1 MKDIFDFVATKNL
14 IEYWINKNINK
25 KPYLGEALFP
35 SVKEI
40 GVRLEWLKGAT
51 GLPVA
56 LKLSAWDSKVTKR
69 DREGFEVLNTKMPFF
84 KEAMAIDE
92 ELIERLRELM
102 QTNDG
107 RKIDRILSKI
117 FDDQVKLIDAAYERV
132 EAMRMQALTTGT
144 IVLASN
150 GQKYTYDFQMPEDNK
165 KTVTTAWS
173 DPTADIIKDIDD
185 IKMAMKAKG
194 VTLKYLIVNSN
205 VVRYFMQNTKI
216 KNAIYVMANGNVDV
230 TSTRAV
236 GYIAAETGIS
246 IIEQDN
252 VYANEDGTTTPYFTD
267 DVAVFI
273 PEGPL
278 GETHYGVTPEEAKAE
293 SGTSKLDV
301 DMVNDQIAVTTWE
314 TEDPVATMNKVSMV
328 ALPSFDRADEVIIL
342 DIENKSV

>member
-14 IEYWINKNINK
+14 IEYWINKNVNK

-117 FDDQVKLIDAAYERV
+117 FDDQVKLIDAAYERI

-144 IVLASN
+144 VVLASN
-150 GQKYTYDFQMPEDNK
+150 GQKYTYDFQMPVANK
-165 KTVTTAWS
+165 KTVQTSWS
-173 DPTADIIKDIDD
+173 NPSADIIKDIDD
-185 IKMAMKAKG
+185 IKMEMKAKG

-230 TSTRAV
+230 TSARAV

-252 VYANEDGTTTPYFTD
+252 VYANEDGTTTPYFAD

-301 DMVNDQIAVTTWE
+301 AMVNDQIAVTTWE

-342 DIENKSV
+342 DIEA

>member
-1 MKDIFDFVATKNL
+1 MKEIFDFIKTKNM

-40 GVRLEWLKGAT
+40 GVRLDWLKGST
-51 GLPVA
+51 GLPVV

-69 DREGFEVLNTKMPFF
+69 DREGFEVLSTKMPFF
-84 KEAMAIDE
+84 KEAMAVDE
-92 ELIERLRELM
+92 ELMQKLRELM
-102 QTNDG
+102 QANNEA
-107 RKIDRILSKI
+107 RIDNILSKV

-144 IVLASN
+144 VVVTGN
-150 GQKYTYDFQMPEDNK
+150 GAKYTYDFQMPQENK
-165 KTVTTAWS
+165 KTVLTSWS

-185 IKMAMKAKG
+185 IKLAMKAKG
-194 VTLKYLIVNSN
+194 VTLRYLIVNSN

-230 TSTRAV
+230 TSARAISF
-236 GYIAAETGIS
+236 IATETGIN

-252 VYANEDGTTTPYFTD
+252 VYANEDGTTTPYFAD
-267 DVAVFI
+267 DIAVFI

-278 GETHYGVTPEEAKAE
+278 GQTHYGVTPEEDKAQ
-293 SGTSKLDV
+293 SGSSKLDV
-301 DMVNDQIAVTTWE
+301 AMVNDQVAVTTWE

-328 ALPSFDRADEVIIL
+328 ALPSFDRADEVVIL
-342 DIENKSV
+342 DITAA